1 VLRKYHLLFNLVS
14 VFPFYLYLHYLGY
27 NVLILFI
34 SLFLFILFT
43 NFPDFDISYR
53 GTLFRRVV
61 RLIFIA
67 PFYVVAKITNDS
79 IAHRHIT
86 HSIKGIVIFSVFTLF
101 LWRVFYYLLYYI
113 IFIANNYLLLRSVDM
128 VFSSFVVP
136 ISIIMSYFL
145 HVIGDA
151 VTVSGV
157 PLFKSKR
164 VRGFIVTGKNDAH
177 YVFLYVIVQLF
188 IMVYFLKSYDVRTLL
203 MVSVIILILFISVPI
218 LFAPKRG
225 EYYFHI

>member
-1 VLRKYHLLFNLVS
+1 MLGRYHLVFNLVS
-14 VFPFYLYLHYLGY
+14 VIPFYLYLYDLGY
-27 NVLILFI
+27 NILVLFVSLILFI
-34 SLFLFILFT
+34 LFA

-53 GTLFRRVV
+53 GALFRRVV
-61 RLIFIA
+61 RMVFMV

-86 HSIKGIVIFSVFTLF
+86 HSVKGIIIFSIFVLF
-101 LWRVFYYLLYYI
+101 LWRMIYYLLYHI
-113 IFIANNYLLLRSVDM
+113 NFIVGNYLLLRSVDA
-128 VFSSFVVP
+128 VFSSFLVP
-136 ISIIMSYFL
+136 VSIIMTYFL

-157 PLFKSKR
+157 PLFKGRR

-177 YVFLYVIVQLF
+177 YVSLYVITQLLVM
-188 IMVYFLKSYDVRTLL
+188 IYFLKSYDVRTLFV
-203 MVSVIILILFISVPI
+203 VSVIVLIVFVSLPI

-225 EYYFHI
+225 GYYFHI